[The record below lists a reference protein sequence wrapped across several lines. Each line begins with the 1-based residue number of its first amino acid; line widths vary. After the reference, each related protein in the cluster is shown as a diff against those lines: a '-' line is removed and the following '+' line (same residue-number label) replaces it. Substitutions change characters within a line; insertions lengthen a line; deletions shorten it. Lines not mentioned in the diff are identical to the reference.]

1 MGRSWAVLTDAAAL
15 RDFTQQNVVL
25 TTGGA
30 GTFVELDPN
39 QYQSGDDV
47 IDGDLR
53 VIAGEHQ
60 GNDVIGGGSGNLIFG
75 DVRGNDCSKPS
86 RGKWDV
92 RAINVAVR
100 RMAARSEERRV
111 GKECVSTCRSRWS
124 PYH

>member
-1 MGRSWAVLTDAAAL
+1 MRISDWSSDVCASDLSMGRSWAVLTDAAAL

-60 GNDVIGGGSGNLIFG
+60 GNDVIGGGSGDLIFG

-86 RGKWDV
+86 RGTWEDRKAGVWGKSV
-92 RAINVAVR
+92 
-100 RMAARSEERRV
+100 SGRV
-111 GKECVSTCRSRWS
+111 DIG
-124 PYH
+124 